1 MCADSCGR
9 VELGCFVRRRVGC
22 GWIFARIVW
31 KLPRR
36 WLSLQRVTGKPLPN
50 ALLPM
55 SKVRIPINP
64 KQVGRV
70 GAYSMYVRAGEQ
82 IVRQRQN
89 ASNYGETASRT
100 HAQQLRRVMWSN
112 LVNQYRVLAYWQPR
126 AYENIRA
133 GQTDYNKFMSLNV
146 NAATLPLTKQM
157 ASDGA
162 TIITPVIVSQ
172 GSLPSPVTLLKEDS
186 FVLDLI
192 ADADAA
198 AAMNTV
204 GDFSAIVIQWNPNFI
219 AGDALCFVGA
229 RNWVDLSDTPR
240 ASCDYVEVVLNPAD
254 TTPLTSLGAG
264 FSLGWNDESQ
274 QFTFYWSRSTDQ
286 PVVAGTCIHTRRNVS
301 SLAVSTEKLV
311 MLNEDIIDMYSGEEW
326 LQECIDSYGVS
337 TLVPLEPGKSA
348 KSFTAAFAHRNSTA
362 AGSLNM
368 QFLVDERGRY
378 YTAAN
383 GYALCLNGSQLN
395 LIPEADIPSD
405 VSAWGSVDGGATIDG
420 NSYSVKANGGKFTF
434 SIFSGNLAGGPYP
447 RMLTYRT
454 EVPA

>member
-1 MCADSCGR
+1 
-9 VELGCFVRRRVGC
+9 
-22 GWIFARIVW
+22 
-31 KLPRR
+31 
-36 WLSLQRVTGKPLPN
+36 
-50 ALLPM
+50 M

-100 HAQQLRRVMWSN
+100 YPQQVRRVMWSN
-112 LVNQYRVLAYWQPR
+112 LVNQFRVISFWQPR

-172 GSLPSPVTLLKEDS
+172 GSLPSPVTLINEDN
-186 FVLDLI
+186 FAIDLI
-192 ADADAA
+192 GNDAA
-198 AAMNTV
+198 ASAMATV
-204 GDFSAIVIQWNPNFI
+204 GDFSAIIIQYNPNFL

-240 ASCDYVEVVLNPAD
+240 ASCDYVEVVLNPSD

-264 FSLGWNDESQ
+264 FSLGWDATAQ
-274 QFTFYWSRSTDQ
+274 RFTFYWSRSTDQ

-311 MLNEDIIDMYSGEEW
+311 MLNEDIIEMYSGDEW

-337 TLVPLEPGKSA
+337 TLVPLEPGKGGETFSL
-348 KSFTAAFAHRNSTA
+348 AAATRSYDSQGTTMY
-362 AGSLNM
+362 L
-368 QFLVDERGRY
+368 LVDKDGKVF
-378 YTAAN
+378 ADDSDSALVWNSSAN
-383 GYALCLNGSQLN
+383 TFDYVEISNM
-395 LIPEADIPSD
+395 PSA
-405 VSAWGSVDGGATIDG
+405 VAAWGTHAAEYDRVNGFTELTTDGA
-420 NSYSVKANGGKFTF
+420 
-434 SIFSGNLAGGPYP
+434 IFSFPESKPHWGALEYP
-447 RMLTYRT
+447 RTLTYTSAR
-454 EVPA
+454 PA

>member
-1 MCADSCGR
+1 MA
-9 VELGCFVRRRVGC
+9 
-22 GWIFARIVW
+22 
-31 KLPRR
+31 
-36 WLSLQRVTGKPLPN
+36 
-50 ALLPM
+50 
-55 SKVRIPINP
+55 KVRIPVNP
-64 KQVGRV
+64 KQVGKV

-100 HAQQLRRVMWSN
+100 YAQQLRRVMWSN
-112 LVNQYRVLAYWQPR
+112 LVNQFRAIAFWQPR

-172 GSLPSPVTLLKEDS
+172 GSLPSPVTLVKDDA
-186 FVLDLI
+186 FVIDLI
-192 ADADAA
+192 GNDTAA
-198 AAMNTV
+198 SAMATV
-204 GDFSAIVIQWNPNFI
+204 GDFSKIIIQYNPNFL

-240 ASCDYVEVVLNPAD
+240 ASCDYVEVVLNPND
-254 TTPLTSLGAG
+254 STLLTDLAAG
-264 FSLGWNDESQ
+264 FSLGWDSTAQ

-311 MLNEDIIDMYSGEEW
+311 MLSEDIIDMYSGEEW

-337 TLVPLEPGKSA
+337 TLVPLEPGKGG
-348 KSFTAAFAHRNSTA
+348 KTFEGKFARRVLQ
-362 AGSLNM
+362 GSGPAVYYA
-368 QFLVDERGRY
+368 VDE
-378 YTAAN
+378 A
-383 GYALCLNGSQLN
+383 
-395 LIPEADIPSD
+395 
-405 VSAWGSVDGGATIDG
+405 
-420 NSYSVKANGGKFTF
+420 GKLYQD
-434 SIFSGNLAGGPYP
+434 SFSGNVLSFTEGGDGFSLVAQSRLDPSVTAWGFHESALTLGDAAFSIAAGGGLFKFNKSADGFKFPDYP
-447 RMLTYRT
+447 LYIAYITT
-454 EVPA
+454 TPA

>member
-1 MCADSCGR
+1 
-9 VELGCFVRRRVGC
+9 
-22 GWIFARIVW
+22 
-31 KLPRR
+31 
-36 WLSLQRVTGKPLPN
+36 
-50 ALLPM
+50 M

-100 HAQQLRRVMWSN
+100 YAQQLRRVMWSN
-112 LVNQYRVLAYWQPR
+112 LVNQFRAIAFWQPR

-172 GSLPSPVTLLKEDS
+172 GSLPSPVTLINEDN
-186 FVLDLI
+186 FAVDLI
-192 ADADAA
+192 GDDTAA
-198 AAMNTV
+198 AAMATV
-204 GDFSAIVIQWNPNFI
+204 GDFSAIIIQYNPNFL

-240 ASCDYVEVVLNPAD
+240 ASCDYVEVVLNPND
-254 TTPLTSLGAG
+254 TTPLASLGAG
-264 FSLGWNDESQ
+264 FSLGWDAESQ
-274 QFTFYWSRSTDQ
+274 RFVFYWSRSTDQ

-311 MLNEDIIDMYSGEEW
+311 MLNEDIIEMYSGDEW
-326 LQECIDSYGVS
+326 LQECVDSYGVS
-337 TLVPLEPGKSA
+337 TLVPLEPGKGGKTFSLVA
-348 KSFTAAFAHRNSTA
+348 AARSFVEHDLT
-362 AGSLNM
+362 LWV
-368 QFLVDERGRY
+368 LVDKDGKLFIDSS
-378 YTAAN
+378 N
-383 GYALCLNGSQLN
+383 QALTYN
-395 LIPEADIPSD
+395 
-405 VSAWGSVDGGATIDG
+405 SAS
-420 NSYSVKANGGKFTF
+420 NSYSMADLSAMPSEVAGWGTHTAAINRVTGFTELTADGAVF
-434 SIFSGNLAGGPYP
+434 SFPETQAHWGALEYP
-447 RMLTYRT
+447 RTMTYTSTR
-454 EVPA
+454 PA

>member
-1 MCADSCGR
+1 
-9 VELGCFVRRRVGC
+9 
-22 GWIFARIVW
+22 
-31 KLPRR
+31 
-36 WLSLQRVTGKPLPN
+36 
-50 ALLPM
+50 M
-55 SKVRIPINP
+55 SKVRIPVNP

-100 HAQQLRRVMWSN
+100 YAQQLRRVMWSN
-112 LVNQYRVLAYWQPR
+112 LVNQFRAIAFWQPR

-172 GSLPSPVTLLKEDS
+172 GSLPSPVTLVKDDA
-186 FVLDLI
+186 FVIDLTGN
-192 ADADAA
+192 DTAA
-198 AAMNTV
+198 SAMATV
-204 GDFSAIVIQWNPNFI
+204 GDFSKIVIQYNPNFL
-219 AGDALCFVGA
+219 AGDALCFIGA

-240 ASCDYVEVVLNPAD
+240 ASCDYVEVVLNPND
-254 TTPLTSLGAG
+254 STLLTDLAAG
-264 FSLGWNDESQ
+264 FSLGWDSTAQ

-311 MLNEDIIDMYSGEEW
+311 MLSEDIIDMYSGEEW

-337 TLVPLEPGKSA
+337 TLVPLEPGKGGKTFTAYFA
-348 KSFTAAFAHRNSTA
+348 KRGAGAGTAGVWYAVDEAGKLYRDASTTNVLSFTEGGSGYALVTQSRLDPSVAAWGFHESAV
-362 AGSLNM
+362 SLDANT
-368 QFLVDERGRY
+368 FSI
-378 YTAAN
+378 AAN
-383 GYALCLNGSQLN
+383 GGTFKFNAA
-395 LIPEADIPSD
+395 AD
-405 VSAWGSVDGGATIDG
+405 G
-420 NSYSVKANGGKFTF
+420 FLF
-434 SIFSGNLAGGPYP
+434 LAYP
-447 RMLTYRT
+447 RYATYT
-454 EVPA
+454 TTTPA

>member
-1 MCADSCGR
+1 
-9 VELGCFVRRRVGC
+9 
-22 GWIFARIVW
+22 
-31 KLPRR
+31 
-36 WLSLQRVTGKPLPN
+36 
-50 ALLPM
+50 M
-55 SKVRIPINP
+55 SKVRIPVNP

-100 HAQQLRRVMWSN
+100 YAQQVRRVMWSN
-112 LVNQYRVLAYWQPR
+112 LVNQFRAIAFWQPR

-172 GSLPSPVTLLKEDS
+172 GSLPSPVTLVQDDA
-186 FVLDLI
+186 FVIDLI
-192 ADADAA
+192 GNDTAA
-198 AAMNTV
+198 SAMATV
-204 GDFSAIVIQWNPNFI
+204 GDFSKIIIQYNPNFL

-240 ASCDYVEVVLNPAD
+240 ASCDYVEVVLNPND
-254 TTPLTSLGAG
+254 VTPLTSLGAG
-264 FSLGWNDESQ
+264 FSLGWDSTAQ

-348 KSFTAAFAHRNSTA
+348 KSFTAAFAHRNSTGA
-362 AGSLNM
+362 QTSGM
-368 QFLVDERGRY
+368 QYLVDEQGRF
-378 YTAAN
+378 YTN
-383 GYALCLNGSQLN
+383 DSDEALALINGSLT
-395 LIPEADIPSD
+395 LLSEVDIPQD
-405 VSAWGSVDGGATIDG
+405 VRAWGKVNGGVTISG
-420 NSYSVKANGGKFTF
+420 STYSVKANGGLFTF
-434 SIFSGNLAGGPYP
+434 SLFGGNLAGGPYP

>member
-1 MCADSCGR
+1 
-9 VELGCFVRRRVGC
+9 
-22 GWIFARIVW
+22 
-31 KLPRR
+31 
-36 WLSLQRVTGKPLPN
+36 
-50 ALLPM
+50 M

-100 HAQQLRRVMWSN
+100 YAQQLRRVMWSN
-112 LVNQYRVLAYWQPR
+112 LVNQFRAIAFWQPR

-172 GSLPSPVTLLKEDS
+172 GSLPSPVTLVREDA
-186 FVLDLI
+186 FVIDLI
-192 ADADAA
+192 GNDVTAADMA
-198 AAMNTV
+198 TV
-204 GDFSAIVIQWNPNFI
+204 GDFSAIIIQYNPNFL

-229 RNWVDLSDTPR
+229 RNWVDLSNTPR
-240 ASCDYVEVVLNPAD
+240 ASCDYVEVVLNPGD
-254 TTPLTSLGAG
+254 TTPLASLAPG
-264 FSLGWNDESQ
+264 FSLGWIVESQ

-311 MLNEDIIDMYSGEEW
+311 MLSEDIIDMYSGEEW

-337 TLVPLEPGKSA
+337 TLVPLEPGKGGKTFSLVA
-348 KSFTAAFAHRNSTA
+348 AARSFA
-362 AGSLNM
+362 AGEQTM
-368 QFLVDERGRY
+368 WVLVDKDGKVFA
-378 YTAAN
+378 TAGGGVRIYSSAT
-383 GYALCLNGSQLN
+383 GEYVSEVLSA
-395 LIPEADIPSD
+395 APSE
-405 VSAWGSVDGGATIDG
+405 VQGWGTHAATFREVDGFEELTTDGA
-420 NSYSVKANGGKFTF
+420 VF
-434 SIFSGNLAGGPYP
+434 SFPETQAHWGAIEYP
-447 RMLTYRT
+447 RTMTYTSTR
-454 EVPA
+454 PA

>member
-1 MCADSCGR
+1 MA
-9 VELGCFVRRRVGC
+9 
-22 GWIFARIVW
+22 
-31 KLPRR
+31 
-36 WLSLQRVTGKPLPN
+36 
-50 ALLPM
+50 
-55 SKVRIPINP
+55 KVRIPVNP

-100 HAQQLRRVMWSN
+100 YAQQLRRVMWSN
-112 LVNQYRVLAYWQPR
+112 LVNQFRAIAFWQPR

-172 GSLPSPVTLLKEDS
+172 GSLPSPVTLVKDDS
-186 FVLDLI
+186 FVIDLI
-192 ADADAA
+192 GNDTAA
-198 AAMNTV
+198 SAMATV
-204 GDFSAIVIQWNPNFI
+204 GDFSSIIIQYNPNFL

-240 ASCDYVEVVLNPAD
+240 ASCDYVEVVLNPND

-264 FSLGWNDESQ
+264 FSLGWDSTAQ

-286 PVVAGTCIHTRRNVS
+286 PIVAGTCIHTRRNVS

-311 MLNEDIIDMYSGEEW
+311 MLSEDIIDMYSSEEW

-337 TLVPLEPGKSA
+337 TLVPLEPGKGGKTFSLVA
-348 KSFTAAFAHRNSTA
+348 AARSFA
-362 AGSLNM
+362 AGGNTM
-368 QFLVDERGRY
+368 WVLVDKDGKVF
-378 YTAAN
+378 
-383 GYALCLNGSQLN
+383 
-395 LIPEADIPSD
+395 AD
-405 VSAWGSVDGGATIDG
+405 
-420 NSYSVKANGGKFTF
+420 
-434 SIFSGNLAGGPYP
+434 AGGNTVVYNSQEESYGLNDISHLAPVVATWGTHSATLASANDFTNVTTDGAVFSFPESRVHWGALEYP
-447 RMLTYRT
+447 RTMTYTSTR
-454 EVPA
+454 PA

>member
-1 MCADSCGR
+1 
-9 VELGCFVRRRVGC
+9 
-22 GWIFARIVW
+22 
-31 KLPRR
+31 
-36 WLSLQRVTGKPLPN
+36 
-50 ALLPM
+50 M

-100 HAQQLRRVMWSN
+100 YSQQVRRVMWSN
-112 LVNQYRVLAYWQPR
+112 LVNQFRAVSFWQPR

-172 GSLPSPVTLLKEDS
+172 GSLPSPVTLINEDN
-186 FVLDLI
+186 FAIDLI
-192 ADADAA
+192 GNDAA
-198 AAMNTV
+198 ASAMATV
-204 GDFSAIVIQWNPNFI
+204 GDFSAIIIQYNPNFL

-229 RNWVDLSDTPR
+229 RNWVDLSETPR
-240 ASCDYVEVVLNPAD
+240 ASCDYVEVVLNPSD

-264 FSLGWNDESQ
+264 FSLGWDATAQ

-311 MLNEDIIDMYSGEEW
+311 MLSEDIIDMYSGEEW

-348 KSFTAAFAHRNSTA
+348 KSFTAAFAHRNSTT
-362 AGSLNM
+362 AGSQNM
-368 QFLVDERGRY
+368 QFLVDEQGRY

-383 GYALCLNGSQLN
+383 GYALRLEGNQLN
-395 LIPEADIPSD
+395 LLPDVDIPSD
-405 VSAWGSVDGGATIDG
+405 VSAWGSVNGDVTISG
-420 NSYSVKANGGKFTF
+420 LNYTVKANGGLFTF
-434 SIFSGNLAGGPYP
+434 SAASGSLAGGPYP
-447 RMLTYRT
+447 RMLTFRT

>member
-1 MCADSCGR
+1 
-9 VELGCFVRRRVGC
+9 
-22 GWIFARIVW
+22 
-31 KLPRR
+31 
-36 WLSLQRVTGKPLPN
+36 
-50 ALLPM
+50 M

-100 HAQQLRRVMWSN
+100 YSQQVRRVMWSN
-112 LVNQYRVLAYWQPR
+112 LVNQFRVISFWQPR

-172 GSLPSPVTLLKEDS
+172 GSLPSPVTLVGDDS
-186 FVLDLI
+186 FVIDLI
-192 ADADAA
+192 GDDTAA
-198 AAMNTV
+198 SAMTTV
-204 GDFSAIVIQWNPNFI
+204 GDFSSIIIQWNPNFL

-240 ASCDYVEVVLNPAD
+240 ASCDYVEVVLNPTDSTLLSDLA
-254 TTPLTSLGAG
+254 PG
-264 FSLGWNDESQ
+264 FTLGWSQTSQ
-274 QFTFYWSRSTDQ
+274 QFTFSWSRSTDQ

-311 MLNEDIIDMYSGEEW
+311 MLSEDIIDMYSGEEW

-337 TLVPLEPGKSA
+337 TLVPLEPGKGGKTFTGYFA
-348 KSFTAAFAHRNSTA
+348 KRGIEISGTQVWYA
-362 AGSLNM
+362 
-368 QFLVDERGRY
+368 VDE
-378 YTAAN
+378 N
-383 GYALCLNGSQLN
+383 GKLYKDAVTNKVLSFVEDNEQFALEDASSLYPTVGTWGLRES
-395 LIPEADIPSD
+395 A
-405 VSAWGSVDGGATIDG
+405 VSLDTNTFSIV
-420 NSYSVKANGGKFTF
+420 ANGGVFKFK
-434 SIFSGNLAGGPYP
+434 AGAEGFLFLTYP
-447 RMLTYRT
+447 RYATYT
-454 EVPA
+454 STTPA

>member
-1 MCADSCGR
+1 
-9 VELGCFVRRRVGC
+9 
-22 GWIFARIVW
+22 
-31 KLPRR
+31 
-36 WLSLQRVTGKPLPN
+36 
-50 ALLPM
+50 M

-100 HAQQLRRVMWSN
+100 YAQQLRRVMWSN
-112 LVNQYRVLAYWQPR
+112 LVNQFRAISFWQPR

-172 GSLPSPVTLLKEDS
+172 GSLPSPVTLIKDDA
-186 FVLDLI
+186 FFIDLI
-192 ADADAA
+192 GNDTAA
-198 AAMNTV
+198 SAMTTV
-204 GDFSAIVIQWNPNFI
+204 GDFANIVIQYNPNFL

-240 ASCDYVEVVLNPAD
+240 ASCDYVEVVLNPND
-254 TTPLTSLGAG
+254 TTPISSLGAG
-264 FSLGWNDESQ
+264 FSLGWDSTEQ

-301 SLAVSTEKLV
+301 TLAVSTEKLV
-311 MLNEDIIDMYSGEEW
+311 MLSEEIIEMYSGEEW
-326 LQECIDSYGVS
+326 LQECIDSYGTS
-337 TLVPLEPGKSA
+337 TAVPLEPGKGGKTFYATFARQEFEPEQGVFVSFAVDKDGHVYVDSDNKVLQQVSGASSPALIARSNLPAEYRDLPTHSA
-348 KSFTAAFAHRNSTA
+348 SFTISS
-362 AGSLNM
+362 GS
-368 QFLVDERGRY
+368 F
-378 YTAAN
+378 
-383 GYALCLNGSQLN
+383 
-395 LIPEADIPSD
+395 
-405 VSAWGSVDGGATIDG
+405 SVAT
-420 NSYSVKANGGKFTF
+420 NGGLFGFTIKEEGLPF
-434 SIFSGNLAGGPYP
+434 LAYP
-447 RMLTYRT
+447 RSLTYAST
-454 EVPA
+454 TPA

>member
-1 MCADSCGR
+1 
-9 VELGCFVRRRVGC
+9 
-22 GWIFARIVW
+22 
-31 KLPRR
+31 
-36 WLSLQRVTGKPLPN
+36 
-50 ALLPM
+50 M

>member
-1 MCADSCGR
+1 
-9 VELGCFVRRRVGC
+9 
-22 GWIFARIVW
+22 
-31 KLPRR
+31 
-36 WLSLQRVTGKPLPN
+36 
-50 ALLPM
+50 M

-100 HAQQLRRVMWSN
+100 YAQQLRRVMWSN
-112 LVNQYRVLAYWQPR
+112 LVNQFRVIAYWQPR

-172 GSLPSPVTLLKEDS
+172 GSLPSPVTLLKEDA
-186 FVLDLI
+186 FVIDLI
-192 ADADAA
+192 GNDTAA
-198 AAMNTV
+198 SAMTTV
-204 GDFSAIVIQWNPNFI
+204 GDFSAIVIQYNPNFL
-219 AGDALCFVGA
+219 AGDALCFIGA

-240 ASCDYVEVVLNPAD
+240 ASCDYVEVVLNPND
-254 TTPLTSLGAG
+254 STLLTDLAQG
-264 FSLGWNDESQ
+264 FSLAWDTTSQ

-311 MLNEDIIDMYSGEEW
+311 MLNEDIIELYSGEEW

-337 TLVPLEPGKSA
+337 TLVPLEPGKSGKTFTGYFA
-348 KSFTAAFAHRNSTA
+348 KRGLDNGGTYTWYAVDENGKLYKDTTTGKVLSYSE
-362 AGSLNM
+362 GSREWA
-368 QFLVDERGRY
+368 LVDASGLYPGVQEW
-378 YTAAN
+378 
-383 GYALCLNGSQLN
+383 GYRESA
-395 LIPEADIPSD
+395 
-405 VSAWGSVDGGATIDG
+405 VSLETGTFSIT
-420 NSYSVKANGGKFTF
+420 ANGGLFKFTAD
-434 SIFSGNLAGGPYP
+434 AGGFAFLAYP
-447 RMLTYRT
+447 RYLTYSST
-454 EVPA
+454 TPA

>member
-1 MCADSCGR
+1 
-9 VELGCFVRRRVGC
+9 
-22 GWIFARIVW
+22 
-31 KLPRR
+31 
-36 WLSLQRVTGKPLPN
+36 
-50 ALLPM
+50 M
-55 SKVRIPINP
+55 SKVRIPVNP

-100 HAQQLRRVMWSN
+100 YAQQLRRVMWSN
-112 LVNQYRVLAYWQPR
+112 LVNQFRAIAYWQPR

-172 GSLPSPVTLLKEDS
+172 GSLPSPVTLVKDED
-186 FVLDLI
+186 FAIDLI
-192 ADADAA
+192 GNDTAA
-198 AAMNTV
+198 AAMATV
-204 GDFSAIVIQWNPNFI
+204 GDFSSIIIQYNPNFL

-240 ASCDYVEVVLNPAD
+240 ASCDYVEVVLNPND
-254 TTPLTSLGAG
+254 TTPLGSLGAG
-264 FSLGWNDESQ
+264 FSLGWDSTSQ
-274 QFTFYWSRSTDQ
+274 QFIFYWSHSTDQ

-311 MLNEDIIDMYSGEEW
+311 MLSEDIIDMYSGEEW

-337 TLVPLEPGKSA
+337 TLVPLEPGKGGKTFSLVA
-348 KSFTAAFAHRNSTA
+348 AARSF
-362 AGSLNM
+362 
-368 QFLVDERGRY
+368 
-378 YTAAN
+378 
-383 GYALCLNGSQLN
+383 
-395 LIPEADIPSD
+395 
-405 VSAWGSVDGGATIDG
+405 VDGGDTFWVLVDKDGKVFADASSNIRVYSTEDATYTTQLLSAQTSEVQG
-420 NSYSVKANGGKFTF
+420 WGTHSATFTSANNLLELTTGGAVF
-434 SIFSGNLAGGPYP
+434 SFPESRAHWGALEYP
-447 RMLTYRT
+447 RTMTYTSTR
-454 EVPA
+454 PA